1 MAIKA
6 WLDFSLIGK
15 KKTTWKKKWQKN
27 ACELHTGRKREKM
40 MNGKITACT
49 CHHHETGKAETW
61 MFAVAQ
67 LLRPTSKLLSNSK
80 YKKKKKRYPTFR
92 FGSTDL
98 VVAVEHLIG
107 IDFKVTELHFLWCV
121 GLWFPFNH
129 VQTTLMNYNYNLKK
143 KRTDKIKWMIKHTT
157 FNFSI
162 KMFIWFLVHIL
173 FVRCTRLFL
182 LFRIFYEL
190 ILFFMV
196 EIIFLLC
203 WCS

>member
-1 MAIKA
+1 MKLGKLKRECLL
-6 WLDFSLIGK
+6 WPNCCGQHQNYCLIRNRR
-15 KKTTWKKKWQKN
+15 KKT
-27 ACELHTGRKREKM
+27 
-40 MNGKITACT
+40 I
-49 CHHHETGKAETW
+49 
-61 MFAVAQ
+61 
-67 LLRPTSKLLSNSK
+67 SNFSIWINWSCCCCWASHW
-80 YKKKKKRYPTFR
+80 YR
-92 FGSTDL
+92 FQSDR
-98 VVAVEHLIG
+98 IN
-107 IDFKVTELHFLWCV
+107 FWCV